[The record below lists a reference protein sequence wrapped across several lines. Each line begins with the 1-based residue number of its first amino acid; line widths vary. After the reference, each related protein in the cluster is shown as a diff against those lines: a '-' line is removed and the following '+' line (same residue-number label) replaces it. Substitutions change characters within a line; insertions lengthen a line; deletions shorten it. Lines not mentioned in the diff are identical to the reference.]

1 MSDDLEKQAENIP
14 DLPTFDISRVNLVE
28 LGRHLQENLNSGRPG
43 WLWLKKRQ
51 NEKMFLDEER
61 LRALFA
67 QIQDLR
73 DMNSALLDLNAEVYL
88 TQERMERIVQ
98 RYREHENF
106 VDAEGHRLSEI
117 AEAKHE
123 NEMQRMDDEI
133 ASRQHSIQALRL
145 ENKLKEAEIEI
156 LKAQEDNLK
165 AQREKEDIRMGL
177 MRKVVEKIDINELP
191 DYLRTFV
198 INSIFNPSQTITSE
212 MQLMDDLREHAL
224 KRAAAQTRKEEA
236 GATKEESQAD
246 IERTT
251 ADKTIY
257 DFNNIKKQ
265 GGKSL

>member
-1 MSDDLEKQAENIP
+1 MSDDLEKQAENMP
-14 DLPTFDISRVNLVE
+14 DLPIFDISRVNLVE
-28 LGRHLQENLNSGRPG
+28 LGQHLQENLNSDRPG
-43 WLWLKKRQ
+43 WLWLRKRQ

-88 TQERMERIVQ
+88 TQERMDRIVQ

-117 AEAKHE
+117 AEANHL
-123 NEMQRMDDEI
+123 NEMQKLDDEI
-133 ASRQHSIQALRL
+133 ASRQHSIKALGL
-145 ENKLKEAEIEI
+145 ENKRKEAEIEI
-156 LKAQEDNLK
+156 LKAQEENLK

-236 GATKEESQAD
+236 SATKEESQAD

-257 DFNNIKKQ
+257 DFSKFRKEH
-265 GGKSL
+265 

>member
-1 MSDDLEKQAENIP
+1 MSDDLEKFEENMP
-14 DLPTFDISRVNLVE
+14 DLPIFDISSMNLVQ
-28 LGRHLQENLNSGRPG
+28 LGRQLQENLNSSRPG
-43 WLWLKKRQ
+43 WIWLKKRQ

-61 LRALFA
+61 LRALMA

-73 DMNSALLDLNAEVYL
+73 DMNSALLSLNAEVYL
-88 TQERMERIVQ
+88 TQERMARIVQ

-117 AEAKHE
+117 AEAKHI

-133 ASRQHSIQALRL
+133 LSRQRSIESL
-145 ENKLKEAEIEI
+145 ELDNERRKAEIEI

-198 INSIFNPSQTITSE
+198 INSIFNPSQQITTE
-212 MQLMDDLREHAL
+212 MQLMDDLHEQFI
-224 KRAAAQTRKEEA
+224 KRADAQTRKDEA
-236 GATKEESQAD
+236 GAIKEESQAD

-251 ADKTIY
+251 ADKTIF
-257 DFNNIKKQ
+257 DFKTLKNQ
-265 GGKSL
+265 GGKS

>member
-1 MSDDLEKQAENIP
+1 MSDDLEKFEENMP
-14 DLPTFDISRVNLVE
+14 DLPIFDISNMNLVQ
-28 LGRHLQENLNSGRPG
+28 LGRQLQESLNQGRPG
-43 WLWLKKRQ
+43 WIWLKKRQ
-51 NEKMFLDEER
+51 NEKIFLDEER
-61 LRALFA
+61 LRALIA

-73 DMNSALLDLNAEVYL
+73 DMNSALLSLNAEVYL
-88 TQERMERIVQ
+88 TQERMARIVQ

-117 AEAKHE
+117 AEAKHI

-133 ASRQHSIQALRL
+133 ASRQHSINALGL
-145 ENKLKEAEIEI
+145 ENKRKEAEIEI

-177 MRKVVEKIDINELP
+177 MRKVVDKIDINELP

-236 GATKEESQAD
+236 DAKKEESQAD
-246 IERTT
+246 IERTV
-251 ADKTIY
+251 ADKTII
-257 DFNNIKKQ
+257 DFKNIQKKR
-265 GGKSL
+265 GKT

>member
-1 MSDDLEKQAENIP
+1 MSDDLEKQAENMP
-14 DLPTFDISRVNLVE
+14 DLPIFDISRLNLVE
-28 LGRHLQENLNSGRPG
+28 LGQQLKKSLNSGRPG

-51 NEKMFLDEER
+51 NEKVFLDEER
-61 LRALFA
+61 LRALIA
-67 QIQDLR
+67 QIEDLR
-73 DMNSALLDLNAEVYL
+73 DMNSSLLSLNAEVYL
-88 TQERMERIVQ
+88 TQERMARIIQ

-106 VDAEGHRLSEI
+106 VDAEGQRLSEI
-117 AEAKHE
+117 AEAKHI
-123 NEMQRMDDEI
+123 NEMQRLDDEI
-133 ASRQHSIQALRL
+133 FTRQKNIDALELDNERR
-145 ENKLKEAEIEI
+145 KAEIDI
-156 LKAQEDNLK
+156 LKAQEGNLK
-165 AQREKEDIRMGL
+165 ALREKEDIRMGL

-236 GATKEESQAD
+236 GAIKEESQAD

-251 ADKTIY
+251 ADKTIF